1 MCARIFMRYFMN
13 FQELIKNICEE
24 EKINYR
30 LISDDW
36 CFVIEKEGITKYI
49 IGRAFSLN
57 DQAVSNIIDDKYAL
71 YALCKLY
78 ELPIIEYR
86 ILFNPKSEEG
96 KNSFD
101 LASKY
106 FQEFNNNV
114 VIKPNI
120 GSEGNNVYHITKKE
134 DLDYYLEQLFLSN
147 YAVCLCPYYDIKNEY
162 RIVVLGGTV
171 KLIYKKERLM
181 VIGDGIKSKKEL
193 LILKNPSYFQD
204 ITLDSSY
211 DEILPKDEKFIYDW
225 HFNLSK
231 GATATLDINEELKN
245 KLANIALEATNK
257 IGAKFVTVDI
267 VDCDD
272 KLFIME
278 INSKVCINKV
288 CNFID
293 KDYEIAKEIYKEAIY
308 KMF

>member
-1 MCARIFMRYFMN
+1 MN
-13 FQELIKNICEE
+13 FQELIKKICEE
-24 EKINYR
+24 EKLNYK

-36 CFVIEKEGITKYI
+36 CFVIEKGGITKYI

-71 YALCKLY
+71 YELCKLY

-86 ILFNPKSEEG
+86 ILFNPQSEEG
-96 KNSFD
+96 RNSLD
-101 LASKY
+101 LAFKY

-162 RIVVLGGTV
+162 RIVVLDGTV
-171 KLIYKKERLM
+171 KLIYKKERLI

-193 LILKNPSYFQD
+193 LMLKNPSYFQD

-231 GATATLDINEELKN
+231 GATATLDINEELKT

-267 VDCDD
+267 IDCDD
-272 KLFIME
+272 KLSIME

-293 KDYEIAKEIYKEAIY
+293 KDYKIAKNIYKEAIFQ
-308 KMF
+308 MFAK

>member
-1 MCARIFMRYFMN
+1 MDFK
-13 FQELIKNICEE
+13 ELIKKICEE
-24 EKINYR
+24 EKLNYR

-36 CFVIEKEGITKYI
+36 CFVIEKEEITKYI
-49 IGRAFSLN
+49 IGRSFSLN

-71 YALCKLY
+71 YELCKLY
-78 ELPIIEYR
+78 NIPIIEYR
-86 ILFNPKSEEG
+86 ILFNPQREEG
-96 KNSFD
+96 SNSLDF
-101 LASKY
+101 ASKY

-134 DLDYYLEQLFLSN
+134 DLDYYLNQLFLSN
-147 YAVCLCPYYDIKNEY
+147 YAVCICPYYDIKNEY
-162 RIVVLGGTV
+162 RLVVLDDSV
-171 KLIYKKERLM
+171 KLIFKKERLV

-193 LILKNPSYFQD
+193 LRLKNPVYFQD
-204 ITLDSSY
+204 IFLDNSY

-231 GATATLDINEELKN
+231 GATATLDINEGLKN
-245 KLANIALEATNK
+245 KLANIALKATSK
-257 IGAKFVTVDI
+257 IGARFVTVDI
-267 VDCDD
+267 IDCNN
-272 KLFIME
+272 KLSIME

-293 KDYEIAKEIYKEAIY
+293 KDYKIAKKIYKEAIF
-308 KMF
+308 KMFEDNNEII